1 MTNVVIIGYE
11 VVKIITGR
19 QNILII
25 KS

>member
-19 QNILII
+19 QTILIL